1 MDDKD
6 ENDDE
11 REEARSGRGRLAFM
25 LLPLG
30 VVEAPHRG
38 GTDGD
43 VE

>member
-11 REEARSGRGRLAFM
+11 REEARKGRGRLPFM
-25 LLPLG
+25 TLLLEK
-30 VVEAPHRG
+30 VEAPHRG